1 MPWVDTYGLGSW
13 CAAEPEYL
21 IHGGPGWPGLVLRLL
36 PLLLPSSGSLQ
47 LSLELKHGFSTKQIW
62 CEFCLWT
69 LREPGGLLSVGSH
82 RVGHDWSYLAAAA
95 TTYYVTTLTMWTLTR
110 QRFQLL
116 WACLLIY
123 VKEKRIAA
131 TLLTWE
137 AIRKERTYSSQQ
149 RVTIPQLLD
158 IRIISF
164 LTWILAA
171 AFETPANFPWL
182 LTTSLLSVFEPELI
196 SLLVLFHYW
205 QKYFPKLIFSVLL
218 YID

>member
-1 MPWVDTYGLGSW
+1 MGGHMWPWLLVCCWARIPHPPRAQVTRACPPS
-13 CAAEPEYL
+13 AA
-21 IHGGPGWPGLVLRLL
+21 
-36 PLLLPSSGSLQ
+36 SSTPFSESLQ
-47 LSLELKHGFSTKQIW
+47 LSLELKHGFSTKQDLVWI
-62 CEFCLWT
+62 
-69 LREPGGLLSVGSH
+69 LS
-82 RVGHDWSYLAAAA
+82 LN
-95 TTYYVTTLTMWTLTR
+95 TYFVTTLPR
-110 QRFQLL
+110 QCFQLL

-123 VKEKRIAA
+123 IKEKRIAA

-137 AIRKERTYSSQQ
+137 AIQKERTYSSQQ
-149 RVTIPQLLD
+149 RITIPQLLD

>member
-1 MPWVDTYGLGSW
+1 MSGHIWPWLLM
-13 CAAEPEYL
+13 CCPEPEYL

-47 LSLELKHGFSTKQIW
+47 LSLGLKYRGFSAKQTS

-69 LREPGGLLSVGSH
+69 L
-82 RVGHDWSYLAAAA
+82 
-95 TTYYVTTLTMWTLTR
+95 TMWLR
-110 QRFQLL
+110 QLFQLL
-116 WACLLIY
+116 WVCLLIY
-123 VKEKRIAA
+123 IKEKRIAA

-137 AIRKERTYSSQQ
+137 AIQKELMYSSQQ

-164 LTWILAA
+164 LTWFLAA
-171 AFETPANFPWL
+171 AFETSANFPWL
-182 LTTSLLSVFEPELI
+182 LITSLLSIFEPELI